1 LRFFTGLDLLQ
12 MTLDKHK
19 NRRKIKMKY
28 KMCQI
33 MLFAAAMAMAL
44 PISVG
49 VASAESVTIGIP
61 LPLSGNLKKF
71 GMMMKNS
78 FEMAQ
83 ATINEA
89 GGINGRPVN
98 IVFADDEGKVVSVK
112 PAFDKL
118 VAAKPVMLVGGY
130 ASDPTY
136 LMANL
141 SQNKDVPFLISTAS
155 ADKITQKGWKNIYR
169 LNPPISEYTK
179 GLEDFL
185 VNRIKP
191 ESMAIIYENSMFGT
205 NGAMRMAEF
214 CHDQAIEIRAQI
226 DYDIERITPAYF
238 RSLLAPLTEEP
249 PDVIYM
255 ISYLEDAVMLVQQI
269 RNLKFKSLLIGGAG
283 GFTLEEFVQKAG
295 QSANYLLTVSL
306 WSEHVLYSGA
316 KEYYTQ
322 YVKRYGK
329 SPDYHGAEAYSA
341 LIVASDALK
350 RAKSFNP
357 ENIREALNET
367 YLITP
372 FAPVKFFSYEDFER
386 QNSINTLV
394 LQIIDGKFETVWP
407 PELASAPFIMPGR
420 D

>member
-1 LRFFTGLDLLQ
+1 
-12 MTLDKHK
+12 
-19 NRRKIKMKY
+19 MKY
-28 KMCQI
+28 KICHI
-33 MLFAAAMAMAL
+33 ILFVAAVGMVL
-44 PISVG
+44 PTSVG
-49 VASAESVTIGIP
+49 AASEEPVIIGVP
-61 LPLSGNLKKF
+61 LPLTGNLQEF

-83 ATINEA
+83 ASVNEA

-98 IVFADDEGKVVSVK
+98 IIFADDEGKVTAVQ

-118 VAAKPVMLVGGY
+118 IAAKPVMLVGGY

-136 LMANL
+136 EMAKL
-141 SQNKDVPFLISTAS
+141 AQKKDVPFLICTAS

-185 VNRIKP
+185 VNNFKP
-191 ESMAIIYENSMFGT
+191 KSVAIIYENSMFGT
-205 NGAMRMAEF
+205 NGALRMTEF
-214 CHDQAIEIRAQI
+214 CQDQAIDIRAQI
-226 DYDIERITPAYF
+226 DYDTTRINPGYF
-238 RSLLAPLTEEP
+238 RSLVAPLTEEP

-269 RNLKFKSLLIGGAG
+269 RDIKLNSLLIGGAG
-283 GFTLEEFVQKAG
+283 GFTLEEFIQRAG
-295 QSANYLLTVSL
+295 KSANHLLTVSL

-341 LIVASDALK
+341 LLVAADALK
-350 RAKSFNP
+350 RTTSFSP
-357 ENIREALNET
+357 KNIREALNRT
-367 YLITP
+367 YVITP
-372 FAPVKFFSYEDFER
+372 FAPVKFYAYEDFER

-394 LQIIDGKFETVWP
+394 LQIINGKFETVWP
-407 PELASAPFIMPGR
+407 PELASAPFVLPAK
-420 D
+420 

>member
-1 LRFFTGLDLLQ
+1 
-12 MTLDKHK
+12 
-19 NRRKIKMKY
+19 MKY

-33 MLFAAAMAMAL
+33 ILFVAAVAMAL

-61 LPLSGNLKKF
+61 LPLSGNLKAF
-71 GMMMKNS
+71 GTMMKNS

-83 ATINEA
+83 ASINET

-98 IVFADDEGKVVSVK
+98 IVFADDEGQVASVK

-136 LMANL
+136 QMARL
-141 SQNKDVPFLISTAS
+141 AENKDLPFLISTAS

-169 LNPPISEYTK
+169 MNPPISEYTK

-205 NGAMRMAEF
+205 NGAMSMLEF
-214 CHDQAIEIRAQI
+214 CQDQAIEIRAQI
-226 DYDIERITPAYF
+226 DYDVERISSAYF

-255 ISYLEDAVMLVQQI
+255 ISYLEDAVMLVDQI
-269 RNLKFKSLLIGGAG
+269 QDLKLKSLRVGGAG
-283 GFTLEEFVQKAG
+283 GFTLEAFVKKAG
-295 QSANYLLTVSL
+295 ESANYLLTVSL
-306 WSEHVLYSGA
+306 WSEDALYTGA

-322 YVKRYGK
+322 HINRYGE

-341 LIVASDALK
+341 LLVASDALK
-350 RAKSFNP
+350 RATSFSP

-372 FAPVKFFSYEDFER
+372 FGPVKFYSYEDFER
-386 QNSINTLV
+386 QNTINTLV
-394 LQIIDGKFETVWP
+394 LQIINGKFETIWP
-407 PELASAPFIMPGR
+407 PAFASAKFKLP
-420 D
+420 

>member
-1 LRFFTGLDLLQ
+1 

-141 SQNKDVPFLISTAS
+141 SQDKDMPFLISTAS

-205 NGAMRMAEF
+205 NGAMSMTEF
-214 CHDQAIEIRAQI
+214 CYAQAIEIRAQI
-226 DYDIERITPAYF
+226 DYDIETITPAYF

-269 RNLKFKSLLIGGAG
+269 RDLKFKSLLIGGAG
-283 GFTLEEFVQKAG
+283 GFTLKEFVQKAG

-316 KEYYTQ
+316 KEYFTQ
-322 YVKRYGK
+322 YVKRYGN
-329 SPDYHGAEAYSA
+329 SPSYHGAEAYSA

-372 FAPVKFFSYEDFER
+372 FAPVKFYSYEDFER

-407 PELASAPFIMPGR
+407 PELASAPFILPGR

>member
-1 LRFFTGLDLLQ
+1 MKT
-12 MTLDKHK
+12 
-19 NRRKIKMKY
+19 KI
-28 KMCQI
+28 CHI
-33 MLFAAAMAMAL
+33 MLLVAAVGMVL
-44 PISVG
+44 PTSVG
-49 VASAESVTIGIP
+49 AASEEPVIIGVP
-61 LPLSGNLKKF
+61 LPLTGNLQDF

-83 ATINEA
+83 ASVNDA

-98 IVFADDEGKVVSVK
+98 IVFADDEGKVAAVK
-112 PAFDKL
+112 SAFDKL
-118 VAAKPVMLVGGY
+118 IAAKPVMLVGGY

-141 SQNKDVPFLISTAS
+141 AQKKDLPFLICTAS

-185 VNRIKP
+185 VNNFKP
-191 ESMAIIYENSMFGT
+191 KSVAIIYENSMFGT
-205 NGAMRMAEF
+205 NGALKMTEF
-214 CHDQAIEIRAQI
+214 CQDQAIEIRAQI
-226 DYDIERITPAYF
+226 DYDKASINPGYF
-238 RSLLAPLTEEP
+238 RSLVAPLTQEP

-269 RNLKFKSLLIGGAG
+269 RDIKLNSLLIGGAG
-283 GFTLEEFVQKAG
+283 GFTLEEFIRRAG
-295 QSANYLLTVSL
+295 KSANHLMTASL

-341 LIVASDALK
+341 LLVTSDALK
-350 RAKSFNP
+350 RTTSFSP
-357 ENIREALNET
+357 KTIREALNRT
-367 YLITP
+367 YMITP
-372 FAPVKFFSYEDFER
+372 FAPVKFYAYEDFER
-386 QNSINTLV
+386 QNRVNTLV

-407 PELASAPFIMPGR
+407 PELASTPFILPDR
-420 D
+420 N